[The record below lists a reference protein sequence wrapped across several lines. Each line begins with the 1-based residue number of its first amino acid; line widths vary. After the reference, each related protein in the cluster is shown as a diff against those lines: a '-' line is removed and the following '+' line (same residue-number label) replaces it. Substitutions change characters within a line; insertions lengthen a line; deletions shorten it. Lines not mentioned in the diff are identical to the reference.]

1 MKMKIFRKSEE
12 HFTNNTYDENVQS
25 NPYGFKDTEFIQ
37 DLQSQVA
44 TDKDMAI
51 FERYI

>member
-1 MKMKIFRKSEE
+1 MKMKFFKKSEE
-12 HFTNNTYDENVQS
+12 FFGNNTYDENVAS